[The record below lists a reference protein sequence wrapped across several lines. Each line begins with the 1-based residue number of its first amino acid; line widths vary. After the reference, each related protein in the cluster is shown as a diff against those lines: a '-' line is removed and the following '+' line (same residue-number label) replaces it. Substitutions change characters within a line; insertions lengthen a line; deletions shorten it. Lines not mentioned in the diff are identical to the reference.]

1 MIRILDFSLSFLAII
16 ILFPLSILLIFIL
29 RFSGEGEIFFI
40 QRRIGIRA
48 KPFNLIKF
56 ATMLKDS
63 PSIGSGLITIK
74 NDSRILPFGHFLRR
88 SKINEL
94 PQLINILKG
103 EMSFIGPRPLT
114 LESFN
119 SYPHSLKP
127 KLRHIKPGLSGL
139 ASLLLR
145 NEEEI
150 LSKVS
155 NPKYFHSNTLAPF
168 KAETE
173 VWYYDKRNLAN
184 YFFLIFLT
192 IFIVL
197 KPKTK
202 ILNVFFKDKPKMPQ
216 ELETLINS

>member
-40 QRRIGIRA
+40 QRRIG
-48 KPFNLIKF
+48 
-56 ATMLKDS
+56 
-63 PSIGSGLITIK
+63 TIK

-119 SYPHSLKP
+119 SYPDSLKP
-127 KLRHIKPGLSGL
+127 KLKHIKPGLSGL

-155 NPKYFHSNTLAPF
+155 NPKHFHSNTLAPF

-202 ILNVFFKDKPKMPQ
+202 ILSVFFKDKPKMPQ
-216 ELETLINS
+216 ELKALINS